1 MISPQ
6 SHHEDAIHNHKVS
19 CYMSCT
25 AQLTFVGTAWQSGYS
40 QWLPHTFAANEKW
53 RAGQYFWLHGNW
65 FVMGGWRHRVAPF
78 HSAGAL
84 TVEVLEITKPATS
97 ILQRLRTYCTFAEKA
112 PYWKGR
118 QPYCDVSRDMEDM
131 HDLLHTCPQYVSE
144 REILQD
150 VFLVPA
156 GHLNAYK
163 FFFSFQHIHM
173 RRYTSCSGVSWHS
186 LPSLVWACTCSN
198 IFSLIIYVV
207 ICQLYTVTFCFGAST
222 MSITR
227 VVCTMYETD

>member
-1 MISPQ
+1 M
-6 SHHEDAIHNHKVS
+6 
-19 CYMSCT
+19 
-25 AQLTFVGTAWQSGYS
+25 
-40 QWLPHTFAANEKW
+40 
-53 RAGQYFWLHGNW
+53 
-65 FVMGGWRHRVAPF
+65 
-78 HSAGAL
+78 
-84 TVEVLEITKPATS
+84 EVLEITKPATS

-163 FFFSFQHIHM
+163 FFFLSN
-173 RRYTSCSGVSWHS
+173 TSI
-186 LPSLVWACTCSN
+186 WAGILRVQVCHD
-198 IFSLIIYVV
+198 IP
-207 ICQLYTVTFCFGAST
+207 CQA
-222 MSITR
+222 
-227 VVCTMYETD
+227 